1 MLKTFHT
8 HCAALAKSDCILAR
22 KQDKSALPDGSAC
35 CRVLFAWLWVFLCRF
50 FSDFYSICG
59 GHPGL
64 DWVSWVGLPRGQ
76 ARPARYCLP
85 GAQESSKFS
94 ARNLSL
100 HLCMSTP
107 SGTHPQPLHVH
118 IYTDTRLD
126 PGNDRQLS
134 RVQQPLKFGQNL
146 NCSPRKASFA
156 GKILNSTYKVLVIML
171 AMASRGSRLF
181 SISASALQGSLHFS

>member
-1 MLKTFHT
+1 MDRP
-8 HCAALAKSDCILAR
+8 AAGFC
-22 KQDKSALPDGSAC
+22 LPGSG
-35 CRVLFAWLWVFLCRF
+35 FFLCRF

-156 GKILNSTYKVLVIML
+156 GKILNSTYKVLKLLCWPWPAEGAGCL
-171 AMASRGSRLF
+171 AFPLPLCRAVCIFHESLARCNLEASSRL
-181 SISASALQGSLHFS
+181 